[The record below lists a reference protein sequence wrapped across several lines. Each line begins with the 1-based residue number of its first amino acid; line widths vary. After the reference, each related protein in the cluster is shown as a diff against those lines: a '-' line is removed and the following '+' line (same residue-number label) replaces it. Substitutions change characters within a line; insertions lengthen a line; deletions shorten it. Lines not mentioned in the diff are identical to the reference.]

1 MAKKIVLA
9 DQPPVP
15 EEIQN
20 PDVLATFL
28 ASSLDL
34 IPRKGKGDVAVKL
47 LQIFTRIAGKRDET
61 IMINGRKIPVKNGAI
76 KVEDLHFWLQA
87 EGVSIGLSQLYTT
100 YLSRLI
106 ERGIVVKKKHSM
118 YGLRADRLEDT
129 MMEIERDARS
139 IVEKLRSHAKRLEK
153 ALSTRKGV

>member
-9 DQPPVP
+9 DQSPVP
-15 EEIQN
+15 EEIRN

-34 IPRKGKGDVAVKL
+34 IPRKGKGDVAVKI

-61 IMINGRKIPVKNGAI
+61 LVIKGRKIPVKNGAI
-76 KVEDLHFWLQA
+76 KVDDLHFWLQA
-87 EGVSIGLSQLYTT
+87 EGVSIGLSQLYAT
-100 YLSRLI
+100 YLSRFM

-129 MMEIERDARS
+129 ILEMERDARS
-139 IVEKLRSHAKRLEK
+139 IVEKLRNHAKRLEK
-153 ALSTRKGV
+153 ELSTRKGA